1 MRTIALEEHFVS
13 PDFVSG
19 PGKEFMARWRSG
31 GPRGMQIHDRLLEVG
46 DKRIAE
52 MDAAGLDVQVLSL
65 NSPGVEQAEAADQIA
80 VARESNDFLAGA
92 IKRHPTR
99 LVGLA
104 ALPIAA
110 PDRAAEEL
118 ERAIHK
124 LGFKGTLINGH
135 TRGRYLDDKF
145 FWPILE
151 RADAL
156 NVPVY
161 LHPTIPTKA
170 VVDALYGGFSPA
182 VTATLSGGAWGWHI
196 ETAVHLIRMILGG
209 VFDKFPKLQ
218 VVIGHLGEGIPFMLP
233 RMNRNLPPEMTKL
246 ARPLGAYF
254 RENVHYT
261 FGGFNFPATF
271 ANLVQEVGIDRIMFS
286 VDYPYGSMEE
296 ALAFLKQLPVSPAD
310 RERIAHGNAETLYRL

>member
-1 MRTIALEEHFVS
+1 A
-13 PDFVSG
+13 
-19 PGKEFMARWRSG
+19 
-31 GPRGMQIHDRLLEVG
+31 
-46 DKRIAE
+46 
-52 MDAAGLDVQVLSL
+52 
-65 NSPGVEQAEAADQIA
+65 
-80 VARESNDFLAGA
+80 NDFLAGA

-209 VFDKFPKLQ
+209 VFDKFSKLQ
-218 VVIGHLGEGIPFMLP
+218 VVIGHLGEGI
-233 RMNRNLPPEMTKL
+233 
-246 ARPLGAYF
+246 
-254 RENVHYT
+254 
-261 FGGFNFPATF
+261 
-271 ANLVQEVGIDRIMFS
+271 
-286 VDYPYGSMEE
+286 
-296 ALAFLKQLPVSPAD
+296 
-310 RERIAHGNAETLYRL
+310 